1 MKTTLFLILL
11 LINAPSFGAQADH
24 DLNKEA
30 LQQALLAPERDVA
43 ERIRDSARQ
52 PIAVLEFLKLRQGM
66 QVLDLYAA
74 NGYYTYIL
82 AKAIGSEGIVFAQ
95 NAPQAASFED
105 NIGERSQSQAL
116 ASMLN
121 STGIENVR
129 PLLKPSTALGLEAD
143 SIDFVLVSQILHDY
157 FNADTRRAQQLL
169 QSLYEVVT
177 PGGIVG
183 LIDHVGL
190 EGLDNSRMH
199 RMTIESARALILES
213 GFILEEESL
222 LLQNLRD
229 THRRSIFDPML
240 YRQSDQFLFR
250 LRKPLNP

>member
-1 MKTTLFLILL
+1 MLL
-11 LINAPSFGAQADH
+11 LISAPSFGAQADH
-24 DLNKEA
+24 SLNTEA

-43 ERIRDSARQ
+43 DRIRDAARQ
-52 PIAVLEFLKLRQGM
+52 PVAVLEFLELRQGM

-82 AKAIGSEGIVFAQ
+82 ATAVGPEGTVFAQ
-95 NAPQAASFED
+95 NSPQAASFED

-121 STGIENVR
+121 ATGLENVR
-129 PLLKPSTALGLEAD
+129 SLLKPSTALGLPAD

-157 FNADTRRAQQLL
+157 FNANTGRALQLL
-169 QSLYEVVT
+169 QSLYELVT

-199 RMTIESARALILES
+199 RMTIESARALIAES
-213 GFILEEESL
+213 GFILEEESSL
-222 LLQNLRD
+222 LHNPRD

-240 YRQSDQFLFR
+240 NRQSDQFLFR